1 MKIKFI
7 KDCSIAIYVDG
18 SDIIPPE
25 IEKVNKGNLYETIHV
40 IPIFKDIS
48 EVQFGNGDISFIDV
62 DLFEIIEE

>member
-18 SDIIPPE
+18 SDIMPPE
-25 IEKVNKGNLYETIHV
+25 IEEINEGDLYEVEYV
-40 IPIFKDIS
+40 IPTFKDIA
-48 EVQFGNGDISFIDV
+48 EVQFGNGDISFIDF

>member
-7 KDCSIAIYVDG
+7 KDCSIAVYIEG
-18 SDIIPPE
+18 SDITPPKIEE
-25 IEKVNKGNLYETIHV
+25 INEGDLYEVIYV
-40 IPIFKDIS
+40 IPTFKDIA